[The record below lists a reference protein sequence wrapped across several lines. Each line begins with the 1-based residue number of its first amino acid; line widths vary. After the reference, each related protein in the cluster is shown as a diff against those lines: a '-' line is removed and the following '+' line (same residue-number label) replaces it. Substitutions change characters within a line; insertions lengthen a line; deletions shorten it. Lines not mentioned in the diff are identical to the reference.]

1 MRPRQP
7 QRGGFT
13 LIEILFTLVLLGVLI
28 SLATPAMTGW
38 IRRTRMTAVLNQLV
52 ADIQYAKMLAVRS
65 GQRVEVQVL
74 PAGQACLTE
83 YSIVVKSTPERV
95 AKRTDVQSN
104 SRGLC
109 LRRSGAATVSFDSR
123 GLPAPVQN
131 RSFWIRHGSMRDSVT
146 MSSMGRLYRFD

>member
-52 ADIQYAKMLAVRS
+52 ADIQYA
-65 GQRVEVQVL
+65 
-74 PAGQACLTE
+74 
-83 YSIVVKSTPERV
+83 
-95 AKRTDVQSN
+95 
-104 SRGLC
+104 
-109 LRRSGAATVSFDSR
+109 
-123 GLPAPVQN
+123 
-131 RSFWIRHGSMRDSVT
+131 
-146 MSSMGRLYRFD
+146 